1 MGKCGEI
8 RRLDQKSGQV
18 QVVYECAEKNYLYW
32 AHLDNKSEIAEFPT
46 MSGLNQANQQQLF
59 KEQQPK
65 KSVPQKPQ
73 KQEKQKPK
81 EMIIHDEMEAF
92 ARIRAKRFPR
102 YANEVIANKYSI
114 GDWLEVQDTQTTQWI
129 TATVIDKE
137 NNWIVV
143 HFDGWPSKYDQKI
156 HAVKHEKRL
165 RELGGGLAETQEE
178 KDIKE
183 EMASFLAEVQ
193 QMNWKLVVVDA
204 DGNCL
209 YRCFATEIYGDTN
222 KQSSVRKEC
231 CQYMRANQDFF
242 QNFIP
247 DFDQR
252 MKEKEQEYEWGDHV
266 DITALSELYNVRVR
280 VFEYDK
286 DNAKLYMSF
295 DQGEH
300 EETVNLPLVLLAR
313 HRQKH
318 YNVIVDP
325 ECVHDRPLQNA
336 KHRAKNE
343 KVSLQKLRLDEDAK
357 EAELQKDDEK
367 GDDEKDHGDEH
378 PDVDMQPQINSMRSH
393 HSIRSADSLR
403 GGLFNNLQLEMQAD
417 FVDVMS
423 MFALSEPLDAKD
435 LSNMF
440 RPLVKKIYKK
450 IENEWQSKYM
460 SINRE
465 ILNRFWKQQ
474 FEDKQQSKVNCR
486 KWIAS
491 LKEKIP
497 NG

>member
-102 YANEVIANKYSI
+102 YANEVIANKYGI
-114 GDWLEVQDTQTTQWI
+114 GDWLEVQDTQTMQWV

-156 HAVKHEKRL
+156 HAVKHKKRL

-183 EMASFLAEVQ
+183 EMDAFLKEVQ
-193 QMNWKLVVVDA
+193 AMNWKLVVVDA

-222 KQSSVRKEC
+222 KQSFVREEC
-231 CQYMRANQDFF
+231 CKYMRKNQDFF

-252 MKEKEQEYEWGDHV
+252 MMEKEQEYEWGDHV

-286 DNAKLYMSF
+286 DSQKLYMSF

-300 EETVNLPLVLLAR
+300 EDTVNLPLVLLAR
-313 HRQKH
+313 HRKKH
-318 YNVIVDP
+318 YNVITDCQAVYK
-325 ECVHDRPLQNA
+325 RPLGNA
-336 KHRAKNE
+336 AKRKGAENG
-343 KVSLQKLRLDEDAK
+343 VSLQKLRLDQDAK
-357 EAELQKDDEK
+357 EAALENKNEESK
-367 GDDEKDHGDEH
+367 DDEKDHDQFA
-378 PDVDMQPQINSMRSH
+378 DVDMQPKMQSAMSH
-393 HSIRSADSLR
+393 HSSIRSADI
-403 GGLFNNLQLEMQAD
+403 GTIGLFNNLQLEMQAD
-417 FVDVMS
+417 FVDVMAMFGLEEPLGASDCAS
-423 MFALSEPLDAKD
+423 MFAT
-435 LSNMF
+435 
-440 RPLVKKIYKK
+440 LVQKIYKK
-450 IENEWQSKYM
+450 IENEWHSKYH
-460 SINRE
+460 SIDKD
-465 ILNRFWKQQ
+465 IFNRFWQQQ
-474 FEDKQQSKVNCR
+474 FAD
-486 KWIAS
+486 
-491 LKEKIP
+491 
-497 NG
+497 